1 MSNRTQTDK
10 SMVNGTIK
18 NHFVWWVC
26 QKQISSGKLE
36 NLFNSKF
43 RSFLFIALANYLVF
57 MCVALRLLFDIS
69 IVLGFFFFFF
79 IFGAAI
85 HSGKDSFML
94 ISLGCMLCTQCH
106 LKCSWNKTFS
116 FSPLS
121 SFFLF
126 SFFFAWLL
134 ECLLNIQVSCPM
146 KRIYDNYSSR
156 NSPNENIRYQMHFTK
171 WLEPILTEMKT

>member
-1 MSNRTQTDK
+1 MSNRTQTDE
-10 SMVNGTIK
+10 SMANGTIK
-18 NHFVWWVC
+18 SHFVWWVC

-36 NLFNSKF
+36 NLFNSKL

-69 IVLGFFFFFF
+69 IVLVFFFSF
-79 IFGAAI
+79 ILGAAI

-94 ISLGCMLCTQCH
+94 ISLRCMLCTQCH
-106 LKCSWNKTFS
+106 LKCSRHKTFS

-134 ECLLNIQVSCPM
+134 EYLFNIQVFCPM
-146 KRIYDNYSSR
+146 KRVHDNYSSR
-156 NSPNENIRYQMHFTK
+156 NSPRGNIRYQMHFTK
-171 WLEPILTEMKT
+171 WLQPILTEMKT